1 MRLSYLT
8 PFTRSRSAVSNDAW
22 PGSIF
27 SLHREMDK
35 LFGDVLKN
43 SGEISTSADW
53 TPRVNIAE
61 TEKDFQI
68 SAELPGIEEKDVEVT
83 LHDGVLT
90 IKGQRQSEA
99 EQKDKNFHRIESF
112 YGSFE
117 RSFALPDNIAEDKVD
132 AKFKNGL
139 LTVIVGKMEQVK
151 PQPKKIQVKAS

>member
-43 SGEISTSADW
+43 SGEISTNADW